1 VETRYPFLDLRI
13 VNYMLALP
21 PFPWLYRKTLVR
33 EAMTGRLPERIR
45 TRPKTPLQGD
55 PVSAQLQVAGV
66 ERLKEIPWS
75 PELDRYVDRR
85 AMTAPHGKM
94 DQEQASASLRP
105 YCLNIWLQS
114 AQKIRYN
121 IHAEASNG

>member
-1 VETRYPFLDLRI
+1 
-13 VNYMLALP
+13 
-21 PFPWLYRKTLVR
+21 
-33 EAMTGRLPERIR
+33 LPERIR
-45 TRPKTPLQGD
+45 TRAKTPLQGD
-55 PVSAQLQVAGV
+55 PVSAQLRLAGV

-75 PELDRYVDRR
+75 PELDRYVDRG
-85 AMTAPHGKM
+85 AMTPTHGKM

-114 AQKIRYN
+114 ARRIRYN